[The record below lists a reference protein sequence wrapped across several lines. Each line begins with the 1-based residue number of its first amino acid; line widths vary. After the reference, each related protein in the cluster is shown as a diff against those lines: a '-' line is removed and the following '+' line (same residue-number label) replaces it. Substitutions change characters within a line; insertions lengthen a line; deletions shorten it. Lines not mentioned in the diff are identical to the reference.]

1 MYNER
6 KKTMRQNINNLGIHC
21 FFNRTEI
28 FQNKKLR
35 IKGDCKIYQ
44 KATDGIS
51 V

>member
-1 MYNER
+1 M
-6 KKTMRQNINNLGIHC
+6 QNINNVGIHC
-21 FFNRTEI
+21 FFSNRIEI

-35 IKGDCKIYQ
+35 IKVDCKIYQ